1 MPKSRGRRPLL
12 CQCQSRIPA
21 LVQMQE
27 LVSRRK
33 ERQATGGQGGP
44 AAQRGPVQGRLPAP
58 RVAQGLLQSRM
69 VRWGLG
75 GKGSKGFRQEEA
87 SEVERAE
94 GEHSRAAVGGVLV
107 LVLRAQTVQR
117 ARPRPRAPRGPHP

>member
-1 MPKSRGRRPLL
+1 MLRAVTMTGRSGWTLRWCNEVVRAGRRYPK
-12 CQCQSRIPA
+12 R
-21 LVQMQE
+21 
-27 LVSRRK
+27 
-33 ERQATGGQGGP
+33 
-44 AAQRGPVQGRLPAP
+44 
-58 RVAQGLLQSRM
+58 AQGYIQDCHRCH
-69 VRWGLG
+69 WGLG